1 MNYTLEQAFCLGN
14 GIFYLDK
21 YHSFLPKDN
30 DFILSIVK
38 VLIAKHL
45 DASDTLNYEIL
56 LKEKI
61 KRLYTAFTSDYP
73 LHI

>member
-1 MNYTLEQAFCLGN
+1 MIERIKSLSMGENFGICQEKICRYLGN
-14 GIFYLDK
+14 SQKIC
-21 YHSFLPKDN
+21 S
-30 DFILSIVK
+30 S

-45 DASDTLNYEIL
+45 DASDTLSYDIL

-61 KRLYTAFTSDYP
+61 KRIYTAFTSDYP

>member
-1 MNYTLEQAFCLGN
+1 VPVLF
-14 GIFYLDK
+14 D
-21 YHSFLPKDN
+21 SFLQNIKDN

-45 DASDTLNYEIL
+45 HASDILNYEIL

>member
-1 MNYTLEQAFCLGN
+1 LAIAKVTAYF
-14 GIFYLDK
+14 
-21 YHSFLPKDN
+21 FLKIPQFSPKDN
-30 DFILSIVK
+30 EFILSIVN

-61 KRLYTAFTSDYP
+61 KRLFTAFTSDYP

>member
-1 MNYTLEQAFCLGN
+1 MQELNN
-14 GIFYLDK
+14 GIFFLDK
-21 YHSFLPKDN
+21 YHCFSPKDN
-30 DFILSIVK
+30 DVILSIVK

-45 DASDTLNYEIL
+45 DASDTLNYEML

-61 KRLYTAFTSDYP
+61 KRLYTAFTSDYQ

>member
-1 MNYTLEQAFCLGN
+1 MLFGHCLSN
-14 GIFYLDK
+14 GIFFLDK

-30 DFILSIVK
+30 DVILSIVT

-45 DASDTLNYEIL
+45 DALDTLNYEIL